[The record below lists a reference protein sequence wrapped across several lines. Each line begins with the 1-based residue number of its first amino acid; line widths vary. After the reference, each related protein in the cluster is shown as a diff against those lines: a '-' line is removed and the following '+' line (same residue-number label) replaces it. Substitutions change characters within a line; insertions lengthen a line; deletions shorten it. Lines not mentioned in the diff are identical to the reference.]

1 MSYADKWT
9 DEQLEELEKK
19 ISEVYSDA
27 QKELEK
33 TAKDY
38 FEKFAERDEE
48 ERAKLESG
56 KITKQQYKQWR
67 LAQMGRGER
76 FNKLA
81 EEMAHRATATNEV
94 AVAYVNDVTPSIYT
108 LNRNHEAYMIE
119 KLGYDMKIG
128 QDFTLINEQTIKRM
142 IVENP
147 DIMPY
152 YPPARAVKRGIDLE
166 YGQKYIKKHVTSG
179 ILQGKGVGK
188 IADDLQRD
196 LTNMNRA
203 SALRTARTAVTSA
216 QNGGRQATME
226 RAVEMGIPIQKKWK
240 CVHDIRTRHEHGAAD
255 GQTVPVNEPFIVGGE
270 KLMHP
275 GDPSGSG
282 WNIYNCRCVEGSVEK
297 EGIVA
302 EKRQMRARNPETGRN
317 ELVEDMTY
325 EEWAKARGLKPNKT
339 KAKTVVQEKTKFVP
353 AKTKAEAEAFSKSV
367 GIDADYSKYDIS
379 VANAINETMEE
390 YVNIFGEHAFDN
402 LDKISSFVK
411 GEKTHEWGGY
421 NSKEKSIKI
430 RGVSSKDAIEKT
442 GKTMQKY
449 AEGYF
454 STGSNLHIIRHELG
468 HSVHDVVDGSVSSEL
483 KKYRR
488 NVRENVYSEISFRAG
503 QDEYEFVAECLAQY
517 LNGNPSKI
525 AIDVVEILKKGF
537 KYKFG

>member
-9 DEQLEELEKK
+9 DEQLENLEKK
-19 ISEVYSDA
+19 IAEVYSDA

-38 FEKFAERDEE
+38 FNKFAERDEK
-48 ERAKLESG
+48 ERAKLDSG
-56 KITKQQYKQWR
+56 KITEQQYQQWR

-81 EEMAHRATATNEV
+81 EEMAHRATETNEV

-142 IVENP
+142 IVKSP

-240 CVHDIRTRHEHGAAD
+240 RVHDIHTRPEHAAAD

-282 WNIYNCRCVEGSVEK
+282 WNIYNCRCIEGSVEK

-325 EEWAKARGLKPNKT
+325 EEWAKARGLK
-339 KAKTVVQEKTKFVP
+339 QEKTLQ
-353 AKTKAEAEAFSKSV
+353 KTNQIGSDK
-367 GIDADYSKYDIS
+367 
-379 VANAINETMEE
+379 ET
-390 YVNIFGEHAFDN
+390 
-402 LDKISSFVK
+402 
-411 GEKTHEWGGY
+411 
-421 NSKEKSIKI
+421 
-430 RGVSSKDAIEKT
+430 
-442 GKTMQKY
+442 QK
-449 AEGYF
+449 
-454 STGSNLHIIRHELG
+454 
-468 HSVHDVVDGSVSSEL
+468 
-483 KKYRR
+483 
-488 NVRENVYSEISFRAG
+488 
-503 QDEYEFVAECLAQY
+503 
-517 LNGNPSKI
+517 SKI
-525 AIDVVEILKKGF
+525 KKQHIATSKHKAVEDMSRKELVSEAKKIYIENGGHANLTKEQAEKRF
-537 KYKFG
+537 EQLVAGNSTTDLRKYVRKNRKKR

>member
-19 ISEVYSDA
+19 IAEVYSDA
-27 QKELEK
+27 QKGLEK
-33 TAKDY
+33 TARDY
-38 FEKFAERDEE
+38 FNKFAERDEK

-56 KITKQQYKQWR
+56 KITEQQYKQWR

-81 EEMAHRATATNEV
+81 EEMAHRATETNEA

-119 KLGYDMKIG
+119 RLGYDMKIG

-147 DIMPY
+147 DVMPY

-240 CVHDIRTRHEHGAAD
+240 CVHDICTRHEHAAAD
-255 GQTVPVNEPFIVGGE
+255 GQTVPVGEPFIVGGE

-282 WNIYNCRCVEGSVEK
+282 WNIYNCRCVEGSAEK
-297 EGIVA
+297 AGIVA
-302 EKRQMRARNPETGRN
+302 EKRQMRVRNPETGRN

-325 EEWAKARGLKPNKT
+325 EEWAKARGIL
-339 KAKTVVQEKTKFVP
+339 E
-353 AKTKAEAEAFSKSV
+353 
-367 GIDADYSKYDIS
+367 
-379 VANAINETMEE
+379 
-390 YVNIFGEHAFDN
+390 
-402 LDKISSFVK
+402 
-411 GEKTHEWGGY
+411 
-421 NSKEKSIKI
+421 
-430 RGVSSKDAIEKT
+430 
-442 GKTMQKY
+442 
-449 AEGYF
+449 
-454 STGSNLHIIRHELG
+454 SNG
-468 HSVHDVVDGSVSSEL
+468 
-483 KKYRR
+483 
-488 NVRENVYSEISFRAG
+488 
-503 QDEYEFVAECLAQY
+503 
-517 LNGNPSKI
+517 
-525 AIDVVEILKKGF
+525 
-537 KYKFG
+537 